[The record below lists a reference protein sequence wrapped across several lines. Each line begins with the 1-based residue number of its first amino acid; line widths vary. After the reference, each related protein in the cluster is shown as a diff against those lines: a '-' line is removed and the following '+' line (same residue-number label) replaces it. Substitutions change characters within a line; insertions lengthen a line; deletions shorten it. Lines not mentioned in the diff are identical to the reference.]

1 MRAPQHT
8 NGDPELPGSDSDP
21 LADLVLEDPPRR
33 RVWPL
38 RLLWMTLLLAG
49 IALLVFPIQFPS
61 FVSAYG
67 RIKCAHEWVLLKGV
81 DGQLSASVFNYET
94 GVNEGYRA
102 SSFDRSSSVYFT
114 LRPAMIPGRAISQGD
129 TVGIVSS
136 SETQERLVSLNG
148 QLATAEGLLAVN
160 ASGEKAVVVKA
171 AEQRLAIAERKK
183 SEQEKVLARAKALF
197 AQGLLPVG
205 QYEAA
210 ENAMLGAY
218 DDVAMRSAALEEARS
233 GAKPEQL
240 QLVHSNIAALKQE
253 IAALEQ
259 RAATLTITAPISGRI
274 VRSSAA
280 EVLLTIADTSRYVA
294 MIPVR
299 LSDLA
304 RVALSPDARV
314 TFRGLTMPLAG
325 RITAI
330 DQQVTT
336 IGTERVVIATAVLD
350 RTSAGLV
357 SGLPVRCE
365 IACPPVTALAVVRQ
379 FLLSLVS

>member
-1 MRAPQHT
+1 MRAPQET
-8 NGDPELPGSDSDP
+8 NGDPDRPGSGSDP
-21 LADLVLEDPPRR
+21 LEDLMLEDPPKR

-38 RLLWMTLLLAG
+38 RLLWSTLALAG
-49 IALLVFPIQFPS
+49 LALLVFPVQFPS
-61 FVSAYG
+61 SVSAYG
-67 RIKCAHEWVLLKGV
+67 RIRCAHEWVLLKGV

-114 LRPAMIPGRAISQGD
+114 LRPAMIPGRAILRGD

-136 SETQERLVSLNG
+136 SETQERLIALNG

-160 ASGEKAVVVKA
+160 ASGEKAVVVNA

-183 SEQEKVLARAKALF
+183 TEQEKVLARAKALF

-218 DDVAMRSAALEEARS
+218 DDVAMRTAALEEARS

-240 QLVHSNIAALKQE
+240 QLVHSNISALKQE

-259 RAATLTITAPISGRI
+259 RAATLTITTPISGRI
-274 VRSSAA
+274 VRSPSA
-280 EVLLTIADTSRYVA
+280 EVLITIADTTRYVA

-299 LSDLA
+299 LSDVA
-304 RVALSPDARV
+304 RVTLKPDARV
-314 TFRGLTMPLAG
+314 TFHGLTAPVTG
-325 RITAI
+325 TITAI

-336 IGTERVVIATAVLD
+336 LGTERVVIATALLD
-350 RTSAGLV
+350 RSSAGLM
-357 SGLPVRCE
+357 SGLPLRCD